1 MDQRYQGRQ
10 ASTDEVLVL
19 RIQQGD
25 SEAFTQFYE
34 QHRTAMYLSAYHL
47 LRDEDDAHD
56 AVQELF
62 TEVWQHADRIDAK
75 GNVKGYLYVVLRN
88 RILTA
93 MSRSKYL
100 EEYITSYLAF
110 EQQRVSNTEEDVLAR
125 DLEAIL
131 EEKIGQLPPKMRE
144 VYELSWRENLS
155 NREIAQR
162 MFISEGTVKQHK
174 HHALRI
180 LRGKLQRLV
189 SLLFF

>member
-62 TEVWQHADRIDAK
+62 LI
-75 GNVKGYLYVVLRN
+75 
-88 RILTA
+88 
-93 MSRSKYL
+93 
-100 EEYITSYLAF
+100 
-110 EQQRVSNTEEDVLAR
+110 
-125 DLEAIL
+125 
-131 EEKIGQLPPKMRE
+131 
-144 VYELSWRENLS
+144 
-155 NREIAQR
+155 
-162 MFISEGTVKQHK
+162 FI
-174 HHALRI
+174 
-180 LRGKLQRLV
+180 
-189 SLLFF
+189 